1 MQIDDFRPGVY
12 RHYKGNYYLA
22 LGLARADETDEIVVV
37 YTRLYA
43 RDGLPMNTRK
53 LAIWNEVVTPAPGEA
68 PQPCFTYVGHAT
80 PSP

>member
-43 RDGLPMNTRK
+43 REGLPMSTRK
-53 LAIWNEVVTPAPGEA
+53 LAIWNEVVTTADGSQ
-68 PQPCFTYVGHAT
+68 QPRFRYIGHAT
-80 PSP
+80 PHP